1 METRFS
7 HSKGRETKSHY
18 HDYPGN
24 AVTRMKKKLKHDTCT
39 FAPTVPV
46 FRPCFSELALLYEQ
60 IKLIKKMKKMGEKDR
75 DPITIEELRKR
86 TSSSKDS
93 WAEDVIKNRED
104 RI

>member
-1 METRFS
+1 MFYKEKNMGVKEKIHIEIDNMAR
-7 HSKGRETKSHY
+7 
-18 HDYPGN
+18 N
-24 AVTRMKKKLKHDTCT
+24 
-39 FAPTVPV
+39 
-46 FRPCFSELALLYEQ
+46 ELALLYEQ
-60 IKLIKKMKKMGEKDR
+60 IKLIKKMKKLGERAR

>member
-1 METRFS
+1 MGVNEKIHIEIDNMAR
-7 HSKGRETKSHY
+7 
-18 HDYPGN
+18 N
-24 AVTRMKKKLKHDTCT
+24 
-39 FAPTVPV
+39 
-46 FRPCFSELALLYEQ
+46 ELALLYEQ
-60 IKLIKKMKKMGEKDR
+60 IKLIKKMKKLGERDRDR

>member
-1 METRFS
+1 MGVKEKIHIEIDSMAR
-7 HSKGRETKSHY
+7 
-18 HDYPGN
+18 N
-24 AVTRMKKKLKHDTCT
+24 
-39 FAPTVPV
+39 
-46 FRPCFSELALLYEQ
+46 ELALLYEQ

-86 TSSSKDS
+86 TSSSKGS